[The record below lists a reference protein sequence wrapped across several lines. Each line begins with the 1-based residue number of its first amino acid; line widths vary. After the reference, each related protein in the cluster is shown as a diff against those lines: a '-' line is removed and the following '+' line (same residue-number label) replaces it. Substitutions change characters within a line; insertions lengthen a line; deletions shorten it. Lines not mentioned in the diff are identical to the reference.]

1 MAALTGAAS
10 LAQRARRK
18 AIAHD
23 APTFERMTRILVV
36 AMFLNIASGAFVR
49 LTGSGLGCPDW
60 PLCKGRPVPPFNYH
74 PAIEFSNRAIALAGI
89 LAALLTYLSA
99 RAVGD
104 RTARRLSGGVALL
117 TFGQI
122 PLGAVTVLFDLHP
135 LLVMSHFLVA
145 VTATGLATVLFAR
158 LGAGSSTPA
167 PRPLAWLARGSV
179 LVAFAL
185 IVSGAFST
193 AAGPH
198 AGGED
203 IRRMGN
209 LLDTTY
215 VHVRVATTYIVVTA
229 LLLLVLQ
236 YGSWRPDRW
245 RGLAL
250 ALIVLLPL
258 QAAIGEYQWHN
269 QLPWWAVL
277 AHVSVAA
284 AAWISCVSLATR
296 VVAVHAR
303 NSTPG
308 VEGQS

>member
-1 MAALTGAAS
+1 MSALAGAAGF
-10 LAQRARRK
+10 AQRARHRV
-18 AIAHD
+18 IAQD
-23 APTFERMTRILVV
+23 ARAFERLAQVLVL

-60 PLCKGRPVPPFNYH
+60 PLCKGQPVPPFNYH
-74 PAIEFSNRAIALAGI
+74 PVIEFSNRAIALAGI

-99 RAVGD
+99 RRVAD
-104 RTARRLSGGVALL
+104 RTARRLAGGVALL

-122 PLGAVTVLFDLHP
+122 PLGAVTVLFDLNP

-145 VTATGLATVLFAR
+145 VTATGLAAVLLAR
-158 LGAGSSTPA
+158 LSAGGATAA
-167 PRPLAWLARGSV
+167 PRQLAWLAYASV
-179 LVAFAL
+179 VAAFAL
-185 IVSGAFST
+185 IVSGTFST

-198 AGGED
+198 AGGQD

-215 VHVRVATTYIVVTA
+215 VHVRVATTYIIVTA
-229 LLLLVLQ
+229 VLLLVLQ
-236 YGSWRPDRW
+236 FGPWRPERW

-250 ALIVLLPL
+250 GLLILLPL

-269 QLPWWAVL
+269 QLPWGVVL

-284 AAWISCVSLATR
+284 AAWITCVCLATR
-296 VVAVHAR
+296 IVAR
-303 NSTPG
+303 RF
-308 VEGQS
+308 

>member
-10 LAQRARRK
+10 LAQRARRRVL
-18 AIAHD
+18 AHD
-23 APTFERMTRILVV
+23 AQAFERYARLLVL

-60 PLCKGRPVPPFNYH
+60 PLCKGQPVPPFNYH
-74 PAIEFSNRAIALAGI
+74 PVIEFSNRAIALAGI
-89 LAALLTYLSA
+89 LTALLTYLSA
-99 RAVGD
+99 RRVGD
-104 RTARRLSGGVALL
+104 RTARRLAAGVALL

-145 VTATGLATVLFAR
+145 VVATGLAAILLAR
-158 LGAGSSTPA
+158 MAAGASTPA
-167 PRPLAWLARGSV
+167 PSGLAWLARGSV
-179 LVAFAL
+179 LAAFAL

-209 LLDTTY
+209 LIDATY
-215 VHVRVATTYIVVTA
+215 VHVRVATTYMIVAA

-236 YGSWRPDRW
+236 FGRWRPDRW

-250 ALIVLLPL
+250 ALLVLLPL
-258 QAAIGEYQWHN
+258 QAFIGEYQWHN
-269 QLPWWAVL
+269 QLPWWVVL

-284 AAWISCVSLATR
+284 AAWIVCVSLATR
-296 VVAVHAR
+296 VVARRAE
-303 NSTPG
+303 TL
-308 VEGQS
+308 

>member
-1 MAALTGAAS
+1 MAALAGAAG
-10 LAQRARRK
+10 LAQRARRRV
-18 AIAHD
+18 IARD
-23 APTFERMTRILVV
+23 AETFERFALVLV
-36 AMFLNIASGAFVR
+36 IAMFLNIASGAFVR

-60 PLCKGRPVPPFNYH
+60 PGCKGRPVPPLDYH
-74 PAIEFSNRAIALAGI
+74 PAIEFSNRMIALAGI

-99 RAVGD
+99 RTVGD

-145 VTATGLATVLFAR
+145 VVATGLAAALFAR
-158 LGAGSSTPA
+158 FAAGSSSPA
-167 PRPLAWLARGSV
+167 PGPLAWLARGSV
-179 LVAFAL
+179 AVAFAL

-215 VHVRVATTYIVVTA
+215 VHVRVATTYIIVSAV
-229 LLLLVLQ
+229 LLLVLQ
-236 YGSWRPDRW
+236 YGPWRPDRW
-245 RGLAL
+245 RGFAL
-250 ALIVLLPL
+250 ALLILLPL

-269 QLPWWAVL
+269 QLPWGVVL

-284 AAWISCVSLATR
+284 AAWITCVCLATR
-296 VVAVHAR
+296 VVARRA
-303 NSTPG
+303 
-308 VEGQS
+308 

>member
-1 MAALTGAAS
+1 MAALDGAAG
-10 LAQRARRK
+10 LAERARRRIV
-18 AIAHD
+18 ARD
-23 APTFERMTRILVV
+23 AATFERFALVLLIV
-36 AMFLNIASGAFVR
+36 MFLNIASGAFVR

-60 PLCKGRPVPPFNYH
+60 PGCNGRPVPPLDYH
-74 PAIEFSNRAIALAGI
+74 PAIEFSNRMIALSGI

-99 RAVGD
+99 RKLGD

-122 PLGAVTVLFDLHP
+122 PLGAITVLFDLHP
-135 LLVMSHFLVA
+135 LLVMTHFLVA
-145 VTATGLATVLFAR
+145 IVATGLASVLFAR
-158 LGAGSSTPA
+158 FSAGAATPP

-179 LVAFAL
+179 LVAFGL
-185 IVSGAFST
+185 ILSGAFST

-215 VHVRVATTYIVVTA
+215 VHVRVATTYIIVTA
-229 LLLLVLQ
+229 VLLLVLQ
-236 YGSWRPDRW
+236 FGPWRPERW

-250 ALIVLLPL
+250 GLLILLPL

-269 QLPWWAVL
+269 QLPWGVVL

-284 AAWISCVSLATR
+284 AAWITCVCLATR
-296 VVAVHAR
+296 VVAR
-303 NSTPG
+303 RF
-308 VEGQS
+308 

>member
-1 MAALTGAAS
+1 MAALAGAAGF
-10 LAQRARRK
+10 AQRARRRVV
-18 AIAHD
+18 ARD
-23 APTFERMTRILVV
+23 AETFQRFALVLLI

-60 PLCKGRPVPPFNYH
+60 PGCKGRPVPPLDYH
-74 PAIEFSNRAIALAGI
+74 PAIEFSNRMIALAGI

-99 RAVGD
+99 RKVGD
-104 RTARRLSGGVALL
+104 RTARRLAGGVALL

-145 VTATGLATVLFAR
+145 VVATGLAAVLFAR
-158 LGAGSSTPA
+158 FSAGSAAPP
-167 PRPLAWLARGSV
+167 PRPLAWLAGGSV

-198 AGGED
+198 AGGVD

-209 LLDTTY
+209 LLAATY
-215 VHVRVATTYIVVTA
+215 VHVRVATTYIIVAA

-236 YGSWRPDRW
+236 YGPWRPDRW

-269 QLPWWAVL
+269 QLPWGVVL

-284 AAWISCVSLATR
+284 AAWITCVCLATR
-296 VVAVHAR
+296 VVAR
-303 NSTPG
+303 
-308 VEGQS
+308 Q

>member
-1 MAALTGAAS
+1 MAAPAGAAS
-10 LAQRARRK
+10 LAQRVRRGVIAQDARGL
-18 AIAHD
+18 
-23 APTFERMTRILVV
+23 ERMALLLVV
-36 AMFLNIASGAFVR
+36 AMFLNIATGAFVR

-60 PLCKGRPVPPFNYH
+60 PGCKGRPVPPLDYH
-74 PAIEFSNRAIALAGI
+74 PAIEFSNRMIALAGI

-99 RAVGD
+99 RKVGD

-122 PLGAVTVLFDLHP
+122 PLGAITVLFDLHP

-145 VTATGLATVLFAR
+145 VLATGLAAVLLARFAAGAATV
-158 LGAGSSTPA
+158 A
-167 PRPLAWLARGSV
+167 PRPQAWLARGSV
-179 LVAFAL
+179 AVAFAL

-215 VHVRVATTYIVVTA
+215 VHVRVATTYIIVTA
-229 LLLLVLQ
+229 LLLLVLHF
-236 YGSWRPDRW
+236 GAWRPDRW

-269 QLPWWAVL
+269 QLPWGVVL

-284 AAWISCVSLATR
+284 AAWIACVCLATR
-296 VVAVHAR
+296 VVARRV
-303 NSTPG
+303 
-308 VEGQS
+308 

>member
-1 MAALTGAAS
+1 MAALAGAAG
-10 LAQRARRK
+10 LAQRARRR
-18 AIAHD
+18 ALAHD
-23 APTFERMTRILVV
+23 AATFQRFAQLLLL

-60 PLCKGRPVPPFNYH
+60 PLCKGQPVPPFNYH
-74 PAIEFSNRAIALAGI
+74 PVVEFSNRAIALAGI

-99 RAVGD
+99 RRVAD
-104 RTARRLSGGVALL
+104 ATARRLAGGVALL

-122 PLGAVTVLFDLHP
+122 PLGAVTVLFDLNP

-145 VTATGLATVLFAR
+145 VTATGLAAVLLAR
-158 LGAGSSTPA
+158 MSAGAATPA
-167 PRPLAWLARGSV
+167 PARLAWLARASV
-179 LVAFAL
+179 VAAFAL
-185 IVSGAFST
+185 IVSGTFST

-198 AGGED
+198 AGGAD

-209 LLDTTY
+209 LLDATY
-215 VHVRVATTYIVVTA
+215 VHVRVATTYVVIA
-229 LLLLVLQ
+229 VLLLLVLQ

-250 ALIVLLPL
+250 GLIVLVPL
-258 QAAIGEYQWHN
+258 QALIGEYQWHN

-284 AAWISCVSLATR
+284 VVWIACVSLATR
-296 VVAVHAR
+296 VVAVR
-303 NSTPG
+303 PG
-308 VEGQS
+308 

>member
-1 MAALTGAAS
+1 MAAALTGAAGF
-10 LAQRARRK
+10 AQRARRRV
-18 AIAHD
+18 IAHD
-23 APTFERMTRILVV
+23 AQGFALIARLLVL

-60 PLCKGRPVPPFNYH
+60 PGCNGRPVPPFSYH
-74 PAIEFSNRAIALAGI
+74 PVIEFSNRAIALAGI
-89 LAALLTYLSA
+89 VTAVLAYLSA
-99 RAVGD
+99 RKAGD
-104 RTARRLSGGVALL
+104 RIARRLAGGVALL
-117 TFGQI
+117 TFAQI

-145 VTATGLATVLFAR
+145 VVATGLAAALFAR
-158 LGAGSSTPA
+158 LSAGAATAVPA
-167 PRPLAWLARGSV
+167 SVAWLARLSV
-179 LVAFAL
+179 AGAFGL

-209 LLDTTY
+209 LLDSTY
-215 VHVRVATTYIVVTA
+215 VHVRLATTYIVIATA
-229 LLLLVLQ
+229 LLLVLQ
-236 YGSWRPDRW
+236 YGPWRPERW

-250 ALIVLLPL
+250 ALILLLPL

-284 AAWISCVSLATR
+284 AAWIACVALATR
-296 VVAVHAR
+296 VVARRAV
-303 NSTPG
+303 S
-308 VEGQS
+308 

>member
-1 MAALTGAAS
+1 MAALDGAAG
-10 LAQRARRK
+10 LAERARRRV
-18 AIAHD
+18 IARD
-23 APTFERMTRILVV
+23 AATFERFALVLLIV
-36 AMFLNIASGAFVR
+36 MFLNIASGAFVR

-60 PLCKGRPVPPFNYH
+60 PGCNGRPVPPLDYH
-74 PAIEFSNRAIALAGI
+74 PAIEFSNRMIALSGI

-99 RAVGD
+99 RKLGD

-122 PLGAVTVLFDLHP
+122 PLGAITVLFDLHP
-135 LLVMSHFLVA
+135 LLVMTHFLVA
-145 VTATGLATVLFAR
+145 IVATGLASVLFAR
-158 LGAGSSTPA
+158 FSAGAATPP

-179 LVAFAL
+179 LVAFGL
-185 IVSGAFST
+185 ILSGAFST

-215 VHVRVATTYIVVTA
+215 VHVRVATTYIIVTA
-229 LLLLVLQ
+229 LLLLILQ
-236 YGSWRPDRW
+236 FGPWRPERW

-250 ALIVLLPL
+250 GLLILLPL

-269 QLPWWAVL
+269 QLPWGVVL

-284 AAWISCVSLATR
+284 AAWITCVSLATR
-296 VVAVHAR
+296 VVARRV
-303 NSTPG
+303 
-308 VEGQS
+308 

>member
-1 MAALTGAAS
+1 MAAPAA
-10 LAQRARRK
+10 AAGFARRARRRV
-18 AIAHD
+18 IAQD
-23 APTFERMTRILVV
+23 ARAFERFALVLVV
-36 AMFLNIASGAFVR
+36 MMFLNIASGAFVR

-60 PLCKGRPVPPFNYH
+60 PGCKGRPVPPLDYH
-74 PAIEFSNRAIALAGI
+74 PAIEFSNRMIALAGI

-99 RAVGD
+99 RRVGD
-104 RTARRLSGGVALL
+104 RTARQLAGGVALL

-145 VTATGLATVLFAR
+145 VVATGLAAVLLAR
-158 LGAGSSTPA
+158 MGAGAATVP
-167 PRPLAWLARGSV
+167 PRPLAWLAAGSAV
-179 LVAFAL
+179 VCFAL
-185 IVSGAFST
+185 IVSGALST

-229 LLLLVLQ
+229 LLLLILQ
-236 YGSWRPDRW
+236 YGPWRPDRW
-245 RGLAL
+245 RRLAL

-258 QAAIGEYQWHN
+258 QAFIGEYQWHN
-269 QLPWWAVL
+269 QLPWGVVL

-284 AAWISCVSLATR
+284 AAWITCVSLATR
-296 VVAVHAR
+296 VVAKGPEA
-303 NSTPG
+303 T
-308 VEGQS
+308 

>member
-1 MAALTGAAS
+1 MAALAGAAG
-10 LAQRARRK
+10 LAQRARRWIV
-18 AIAHD
+18 ARD
-23 APTFERMTRILVV
+23 AETFERFALVLV
-36 AMFLNIASGAFVR
+36 IAMFLNIASGAFVR

-60 PLCKGRPVPPFNYH
+60 PGCNGRPVPPLDYH
-74 PAIEFSNRAIALAGI
+74 PAIEFSNRMIALAGI

-99 RAVGD
+99 RKVGD
-104 RTARRLSGGVALL
+104 RLARRLSGGVALL

-145 VTATGLATVLFAR
+145 VVATGLAAVLFAR
-158 LGAGSSTPA
+158 FAAGSSSPA
-167 PRPLAWLARGSV
+167 PHPLTWLARGSV
-179 LVAFAL
+179 VVAFAL

-215 VHVRVATTYIVVTA
+215 VHVRVATTYIIVAAV
-229 LLLLVLQ
+229 LLLVLHF
-236 YGSWRPDRW
+236 GPWRPDRW
-245 RGLAL
+245 RGFAL
-250 ALIVLLPL
+250 ALLILLPL

-269 QLPWWAVL
+269 QLPWGVVL

-284 AAWISCVSLATR
+284 AAWITCVCLATR
-296 VVAVHAR
+296 VVAR
-303 NSTPG
+303 RF
-308 VEGQS
+308 